1 MWFMSPVPYRRIL
14 NPQPPPEAD
23 FDTPE
28 MIEAAVEVERDEQDI
43 LVLTNLIGMG
53 MRLSAAHEA
62 HATARLAALAT
73 EGAPLNPGEN
83 LHTPFEKLA
92 LAIRRTIALRKH
104 LATEVRTRR
113 AGLAADRAARREQR
127 TRDHRRTVDE
137 EIDSALTEAFTVFY
151 GDGDEETDEGDALCR
166 EMLLDK
172 EALLEDFDAFKND
185 VDRPVGE
192 IVAELC
198 VALGMPADTC
208 IKQDGVWLIKRAPST
223 YERFR
228 DTRAAALDRPPATAV
243 CSP

>member
-1 MWFMSPVPYRRIL
+1 MPYRRIL

-23 FDTPE
+23 IDTPE
-28 MIEAAVEVERDEQDI
+28 MIEAAVEIGRGEQDI
-43 LVLTNLIGMG
+43 LVLSELVGIG

-73 EGAPLNPGEN
+73 DGAPLNPGEN

-92 LAIRRTIALRKH
+92 LAIRRTIALRRH
-104 LATEVRTRR
+104 LAAEVETRR
-113 AGLAADRAARREQR
+113 AGLTAERAARREQR
-127 TRDHRRTVDE
+127 TRDHRRTVGK
-137 EIDSALTEAFTVFY
+137 EIDSALTEAFTVIY

-172 EALLEDFDAFKND
+172 EALLEDFDEFKD
-185 VDRPVGE
+185 CFDRPVGE

-208 IKQDGVWLIKRAPST
+208 IKRDGAWLIKRAPST

-228 DTRAAALDRPPATAV
+228 ETRTSEQKRPPATAV